1 MGNTAV
7 YESEAQRLQREADS
21 FTKRFEHEKK
31 RLLILTGQVEQA
43 EKELIDKKT
52 KGVLGVEDPNVRKLL
67 GIPLEGCDMKT
78 RTYRFEKLPPL
89 KQGQKDRISQSI
101 QKDQIEQVMIKRD
114 THQIKLKE
122 NQVDKMNV
130 EFNKLRS
137 GNQTLK
143 K

>member
-1 MGNTAV
+1 
-7 YESEAQRLQREADS
+7 
-21 FTKRFEHEKK
+21 
-31 RLLILTGQVEQA
+31 
-43 EKELIDKKT
+43 
-52 KGVLGVEDPNVRKLL
+52 
-67 GIPLEGCDMKT
+67 
-78 RTYRFEKLPPL
+78 
-89 KQGQKDRISQSI
+89 
-101 QKDQIEQVMIKRD
+101 MIKRD